1 MTRAT
6 RSPITN
12 VSTRRKDKNM
22 KITNEAL
29 LALYFDLVSD
39 DNSSDAQ
46 LGAVVLELEAR
57 GL

>member
-1 MTRAT
+1 
-6 RSPITN
+6 
-12 VSTRRKDKNM
+12 M

-29 LALYFDLVSD
+29 LALYFELVSD
-39 DNSSDAQ
+39 ENSSDAQ